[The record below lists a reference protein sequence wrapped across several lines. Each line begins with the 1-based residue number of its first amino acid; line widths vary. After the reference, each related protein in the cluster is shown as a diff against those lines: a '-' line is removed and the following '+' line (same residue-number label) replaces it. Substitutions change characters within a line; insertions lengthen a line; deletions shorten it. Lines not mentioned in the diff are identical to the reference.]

1 MHRRHAYKLPDEEQ
15 IELVPLAD
23 IARGGMG
30 KVQLARVASGRLA
43 GKHVAVKRLNREY
56 EKDPAYVDMFLDETW
71 MTSMIKAPNV
81 VGVEAWGHDKLGMY
95 LAIELVQGVSLAR
108 LIKEARTKSEP
119 FAERT
124 VACLLSQV
132 CAGLEVA
139 HEVRGE
145 NGEPLGLVHRDLTPG
160 NILVGFDGVVKIADF
175 GIAKARSRLTETAG
189 GVMKGKPAY
198 IAPEQARGMEID
210 RRADLFSVGVIL
222 YELLAGQRPWSGK
235 DDLETLIAV
244 TTTEPVD
251 LAQYRRAHDV
261 FLSITRQCLRK
272 NRDER
277 PRTAGEI
284 RQRLDAW
291 RQEKGFM
298 SDDFGSL
305 SQFVQRNTPEQLA
318 WFARAVGGLQKEGS
332 TFKEVEEKL
341 DRDRGIARTDDP
353 RVSSRRNG
361 NAQPGNPQ
369 PGNAQPGNPQP
380 ASSPT
385 APAPASMMS
394 PLSAGAPSSAAPQPA
409 VNASDLAATR
419 VYESG
424 THRAPPSVA
433 KLGSTIAMP
442 ESVFRSTTNTAA
454 MPMPHVRPRSHSP
467 YPAFQPSAA
476 AERRMAEPAP
486 EIETVAPTVSMQHDT
501 PPVSPRFASTM
512 LSPDPVPHL
521 APAAPPTALAPQ
533 AGLKGEATS
542 MGSVLVVRKKTS
554 RATIV
559 LVVLA
564 VLLIAATV
572 AAYFLRGRFLT

>member
-1 MHRRHAYKLPDEEQ
+1 MQRRRAYKLPDEEQ
-15 IELVPLAD
+15 IELIALAD

-43 GKHVAVKRLNREY
+43 GKHVAVKRLNREF

-71 MTSMIKAPNV
+71 MTSTIKSPNV
-81 VGVEAWGHDKLGMY
+81 VGVEAWGHDKQGMY
-95 LAIELVQGVSLAR
+95 LAIELVQGVSLSR
-108 LIKEARTKSEP
+108 LIKESRTKSEP
-119 FAERT
+119 FSERT

-139 HEVRGE
+139 HEVRGD
-145 NGEPLGLVHRDLTPG
+145 NGEPLALVHRDLTPG

-222 YELLAGQRPWSGK
+222 YELLAGHRPWTGH

-251 LAQYRRAHDV
+251 LAQHRRAHDV

-277 PRTAGEI
+277 PRSAGEI

-298 SDDFGSL
+298 GDDFASL

-318 WFARAVGGLQKEGS
+318 WFSRALGGLQKEGS

-341 DRDRGIARTDDP
+341 DRDRGIARTGDP
-353 RVSSRRNG
+353 RVPSKRNG
-361 NAQPGNPQ
+361 NAQP
-369 PGNAQPGNPQP
+369 
-380 ASSPT
+380 
-385 APAPASMMS
+385 APAPASVIA
-394 PLSAGAPSSAAPQPA
+394 PLSANAPPSASAPRPP

-424 THRAPPSVA
+424 AHRGPSSVA
-433 KLGSTIAMP
+433 KLGATIAMP
-442 ESVFRSTTNTAA
+442 EASFRPTTNTAA
-454 MPMPHVRPRSHSP
+454 MPMPAVRPRSHSP
-467 YPAFQPSAA
+467 YPAFQPAPS

-501 PPVSPRFASTM
+501 PPISPKLASTV
-512 LSPDPVPHL
+512 LSHDPMMPPPAA
-521 APAAPPTALAPQ
+521 APAPLP
-533 AGLKGEATS
+533 GLKGEATS

-554 RATIV
+554 RATGVV
-559 LVVLA
+559 LVLA